1 MVFYRKYRPQ
11 LISELD
17 LESVRTK
24 LTSILSSDSIPH
36 AFLFAGPKGLG
47 KTSSARILAKAINC
61 EQRLTSNS
69 SQPATNKKLE
79 KSAVGSQ
86 KSEVSIEPCNKCS
99 ACVSITNGSAVD
111 VVEIDA
117 ASNRG
122 IDEIRDLKERIKFS
136 PSSLKTKIYIID
148 EVHMLTTEAFNAL
161 LKTLEEP
168 PSHVVFILATTEMG
182 KLPGTI
188 TSRTFYVP
196 FQKPKSAELERSLN
210 RVIAGENLDLE
221 KGVLEKIIN
230 LSDGAFRDG
239 AKILED
245 LALQS
250 RNKKITLELLEAQY
264 KSGSIDNS
272 VEKIISFTL
281 SKNTKDALSVI
292 EELRSIQADFKTV
305 IEQMADKLHAKLL
318 DSVSQGKEEDITSTQ
333 RFLKLLD
340 EAYKNMKGAV
350 LAQLPLEMAVIGY
363 LFDERLKNKQ
373 SFLSRE
379 LESSDKKIAE
389 KKVITNAGSE
399 HFEGEVKQ
407 SKSEVSSQKLV
418 VGNDLDLFKKL
429 LDAVNVENRILAALL
444 RGSHLEVSE
453 NSAVLK
459 PQSPFHMEKLSEQ
472 KNREIIEQK
481 LTEVLGKKVA
491 IEIKK

>member
-1 MVFYRKYRPQ
+1 MVYYRKYRPQ

-17 LESVRTK
+17 LDSVRAK
-24 LTSILSSDSIPH
+24 LTSILSSDQIPH

-61 EQRLTSNS
+61 ERRVANRTSLVEG
-69 SQPATNKKLE
+69 KKPT
-79 KSAVGSQ
+79 
-86 KSEVSIEPCNKCS
+86 SENRQAKIDIEPCNKCS

-111 VVEIDA
+111 VIEIDA

-136 PSSLKTKIYIID
+136 PSSLKKKIYIID

-168 PSHVVFILATTEMG
+168 PNHVVFILATTEMG

-196 FQKPKSAELERSLN
+196 FQKPGSAELERSLN
-210 RVIAGENLDLE
+210 RVIAGENLELE
-221 KGVLEKIIN
+221 KGVLEKIIK

-250 RNKKITLELLEAQY
+250 SHKKITLELLESQY
-264 KSGSIDNS
+264 KSGSIDTS
-272 VEKIISFTL
+272 VEKIISSTL
-281 SKNTKDALSVI
+281 SKNTKEVLKII
-292 EELRSIQADFKTV
+292 EELHGIQADFKTV
-305 IEQMADKLHAKLL
+305 IEQMADRLHEKLL
-318 DSVSQGKEEDITSTQ
+318 ESVSSGNEKELQSIQ
-333 RFLKLLD
+333 KFLTLLD

-350 LAQLPLEMAVIGY
+350 LAQLPLELAVIGY
-363 LFDERLKNKQ
+363 SLDESLQVAGRKSEEKKEPLIEVRQ
-373 SFLSRE
+373 ATSEARIA
-379 LESSDKKIAE
+379 SSDQDI
-389 KKVITNAGSE
+389 
-399 HFEGEVKQ
+399 
-407 SKSEVSSQKLV
+407 
-418 VGNDLDLFKKL
+418 FKKL
-429 LDAVNVENRILAALL
+429 LDVVNAENRILAALL
-444 RGSHLEVSE
+444 RGSHLEVGE
-453 NSAVLK
+453 DSALLK
-459 PQSPFHMEKLSEQ
+459 PQSPFHLEKLSEL

-491 IEIKK
+491 IEIKN

>member
-17 LESVRTK
+17 LESVRNK
-24 LTSILSSDSIPH
+24 LTSILSSDNIPH

-69 SQPATNKKLE
+69 SQLTTNKK
-79 KSAVGSQ
+79 
-86 KSEVSIEPCNKCS
+86 KSEVSGQKLDVGSIEPCNKCS

-111 VVEIDA
+111 VIEIDA

-168 PSHVVFILATTEMG
+168 PSHVMFILATTEMG

-196 FQKPKSAELERSLN
+196 FSKPTNEELERSLT
-210 RVIAGENLDLE
+210 RVILGEGLDLE
-221 KGVLEKIIN
+221 KGALSKIVS

-245 LALQS
+245 LSLQS
-250 RNKKITLELLEAQY
+250 NGKKISLDILESLY
-264 KSGSIDNS
+264 KTGSIDS
-272 VEKIISFTL
+272 AVEKIIEFTL
-281 SKNTKDALSVI
+281 DKKVKEALNVI
-292 EELRSIQADFKTV
+292 SDLSGINADFKTV
-305 IEQMADKLHAKLL
+305 IEKIAENSHKKLL
-318 DSVSQGKEEDITSTQ
+318 DAVSRNDSSTITSVQ
-333 RFLKLLD
+333 KFLGLLD
-340 EAYKNMKGAV
+340 EAYKNMKGTV
-350 LAQLPLEMAVIGY
+350 IPSLPFEMAVIGY
-363 LFDERLKNKQ
+363 
-373 SFLSRE
+373 SLS
-379 LESSDKKIAE
+379 ESGITNHESRNLD
-389 KKVITNAGSE
+389 KVIANVHIERSE
-399 HFEGEVKQ
+399 REVRQSQGEVKIASTHSAPRKDNSTTSDQ
-407 SKSEVSSQKLV
+407 ET
-418 VGNDLDLFKKL
+418 FKKL
-429 LDAVNVENRILAALL
+429 LDLINSENKLLAGLL
-444 RGSHLEVSE
+444 RGSKLEINGE
-453 NSAVLK
+453 IAILK
-459 PQSPFHMEKLSEQ
+459 PQSPFHLEKLSES

-481 LTEVLGKKVA
+481 LG
-491 IEIKK
+491 EIMGHTLRLEFV